1 MVVHPTVDRGFHM
14 KQCIEKL
21 ERDPKSKELRTN
33 LGSQIADFEREI
45 ERELEY
51 LKNIKQRFN
60 IASK

>member
-1 MVVHPTVDRGFHM
+1 MVVGHTVDRGFHM

-45 ERELEY
+45 ERELQY
-51 LKNIKQRFN
+51 LKTLKKRFN
-60 IASK
+60 IVSK